1 MTKETER
8 EEQKLQAVTA
18 QSEQQSND
26 YEKKVSRGV
35 AGSKKVGGG
44 GQTPR
49 KLKTLFSCIV
59 YQWVKIKCTTHTIH
73 GSVICL
79 CRGSANNKKLLAK
92 SGGA

>member
-35 AGSKKVGGG
+35 AGTKKVWGGAN
-44 GQTPR
+44 TE
-49 KLKTLFSCIV
+49 
-59 YQWVKIKCTTHTIH
+59 KIKDPFFLYCVSMGENKMYYAHHTW
-73 GSVICL
+73 
-79 CRGSANNKKLLAK
+79 
-92 SGGA
+92 